1 MKYKALI
8 FVAILFL
15 ASCSGHQV
23 AYIDLEVIMEEYEG
37 LKAFDRELEAERV
50 KLRKEIESLI
60 EPYQLKVDEYYQNVG
75 SMSAS
80 TKSATELALQQ
91 EQAAIEEQ
99 QDKYMQQLEEMRLSS
114 LEDINNKIAEFVADY
129 AQSLGYKMVLGTS
142 GTETVVYGEE
152 ELNITQ
158 EVLAA
163 LNKQY
168 LEEN

>member
-1 MKYKALI
+1 MKYKVLI
-8 FVAILFL
+8 FAAILFL
-15 ASCSGHQV
+15 VSCSGHQM

-37 LKAFDRELEAERV
+37 LKAFDRELETERV

-60 EPYQLKVDEYYQNVG
+60 EPYQLKVDEYYKNVG

-99 QDKYMQQLEEMRLSS
+99 QDKYMQQLEDMRLSS
-114 LEDINNKIAEFVADY
+114 LENINKEIAEFVA
-129 AQSLGYKMVLGTS
+129 AFAESHGHKIVLGTS

-152 ELNITQ
+152 ELNITR